1 MAFRNTITS
10 WVIAV
15 GVGVASMGAMAAE
28 PIKEVI
34 TVGTGGV
41 TGVYYP
47 TGGAICRLVN
57 KTRAE
62 HGIRCS
68 TESTAGSV
76 ANLEMIEDKE
86 LDFGITQ
93 SDWFYHAYNGSSKFA
108 KYGANR
114 NLRVVFSIHSEPFTV
129 LARADAGIKKLDDLK
144 GKKVNIGVQGSGQRG
159 TMETLMK
166 AKGWHKSDFALATE
180 LKASEQAGALCAG
193 DIDVM
198 IYLTGHPSG
207 AIKEATTTCDSVLV
221 DISGPEIDKLVAD
234 HEYYQLA
241 SIPGGLYRGNDR
253 LIKSFG
259 VESVLVAST
268 DTPDEVV
275 YQLVKSVF
283 DNFDVFRKLHPAF
296 ASLKKEEMVSVIG
309 SEPLH
314 PGAIRYFKEVG
325 LL

>member
-10 WVIAV
+10 LVIAF
-15 GVGVASMGAMAAE
+15 GVSVASMGAIAAE
-28 PIKEVI
+28 PIKEVV

-76 ANLEMIEDKE
+76 ANLEMVADKE
-86 LDFGITQ
+86 LNFGITQ
-93 SDWFYHAYNGSSKFA
+93 SDWFYHAYNGTSKFA
-108 KYGANR
+108 KYGANK

-129 LARADAGIKKLDDLK
+129 LARAGSGIKKLNDLK
-144 GKKVNIGVQGSGQRG
+144 GKKINLGVEGSGQRG
-159 TMETLMK
+159 TMQALMK
-166 AKGWHKSDFALATE
+166 AKGWKKSDFALAAE

-198 IYLTGHPSG
+198 IYLTGHPSA
-207 AIKEATTTCDSVLV
+207 AIKEATTSCDSVLV
-221 DISGPEIDKLVAD
+221 DISGPEVDKLVED
-234 HEYYQLA
+234 HEYYKLA
-241 SIPGGLYRGNDR
+241 NIPGGLYRGNDQ
-253 LIKSFG
+253 LTKSFG

-268 DTPDEVV
+268 DTSDEVV

-314 PGAIRYFKEVG
+314 PGAVRYFKEAG